1 MRYSHTKKGQVM
13 RLRLAQEAARLIDEH
28 GLRDYQH
35 AKRKAAEHLGAPETH
50 HLPSNA
56 EVEEAL
62 AEHHR
67 LFLGERHAAAL
78 ARQRRAA
85 VEAMAL
91 LEGFQPRLV
100 GSVLSGTAGEHT
112 NITLHVF
119 TDTPEELAFRLF
131 DHHLPFTE
139 GEARVNTGHR
149 GERQEVTLPTFGFF
163 AGDEEIELVVFP
175 LKGLRQPPASPVDGR
190 PMERATPEEVAGL
203 LGSDPA

>member
-28 GLRDYQH
+28 GLRDYHH

-67 LFLGERHAAAL
+67 LFMGERHPVAL
-78 ARQRRAA
+78 ARLRRTALD
-85 VEAMAL
+85 AMAL

-100 GSVLSGTAGEHT
+100 GPVLSGTAGENT
-112 NITLHVF
+112 AITLHVF
-119 TDTPEELAFRLF
+119 SDTPEALVFRLL

-139 GEARVNTGHR
+139 GEVRLNSGRH
-149 GERQEVTLPTFGFF
+149 GERREITLPTFGFF
-163 AGDEEIELVVFP
+163 AGEAEIELVVFP

-190 PMERATPEEVAGL
+190 PMERATPEEVAL
-203 LGSDPA
+203 LL